1 MKEEDNKTK
10 EDSVKT
16 NKLHIASVII
26 LLTTLIATFVLY
38 NALPEQIAIHW
49 TKGMADKFTTK
60 FIGAFSLIFLSV
72 GMFILQVL
80 LSRTNKAKRAFL
92 NIFFF
97 LIIVALSITQLLS
110 LLWNAGYM
118 LNISNIGG
126 MIGGIIIGL
135 IFLSVGVFLRNTK
148 EKIHAGFHLGSW
160 LASSKA
166 LDNPNIRRRTNNI
179 AGIACEILGV
189 IIVLLS
195 FFPKLQNVLFN
206 IALWSTV
213 AIVMFTYVYS
223 HILYTKEVNKN
234 AKP

>member
-1 MKEEDNKTK
+1 M
-10 EDSVKT
+10 KT

-26 LLTTLIATFVLY
+26 LLITLIATFVLY

-60 FIGAFSLIFLSV
+60 FVGAFSLIFASI
-72 GMFILQVL
+72 GIFILQVL
-80 LSRTNKAKRAFL
+80 LSRTNKAKRDFL

-110 LLWNAGYM
+110 LSWNAGYM

-148 EKIHAGFHLGSW
+148 EKLHAGFHLGFWS
-160 LASSKA
+160 ASSEA
-166 LDNPNIRRRTNNI
+166 LDNTNIRRRTNNI
-179 AGIACEILGV
+179 AGIAFEILGTT
-189 IIVLLS
+189 IALLS

-213 AIVMFTYVYS
+213 AIVMFTYAYS
-223 HILYTKEVNKN
+223 HILYTKEVNNNGKL
-234 AKP
+234 